1 MSPGPI
7 GVNNLEHCTIDVAG
21 VKTFYVH
28 GGSGHPI
35 IFIHGGS
42 PGACSLVNW
51 KLNLGPFVDAGF
63 SVYAYDQPGFGLSG
77 IPSDHSMEFR
87 VTHAKAF
94 LAAIAPD
101 RVHVV
106 GNSMGAYM
114 AARLALDHANVDRLV
129 LVSSSTL
136 APKGSPK
143 AAALAQTHVEEL
155 RGYEPDIEAMRA
167 MTRKTLF
174 RQDLVTD
181 ELVRERYEMSK
192 GPLFDAGKAREA
204 VRGFRPLAG
213 ELHRLANPTMILWGA
228 NDHGAAV
235 ERAVLLLE
243 ALSNAE
249 LHVFKN
255 CAHWVHWDQADR
267 FNRLVTDFLRGPV
280 AVRA

>member
-21 VKTFYVH
+21 AKTFYVH

-35 IFIHGGS
+35 IFVHGGS

-204 VRGFRPLAG
+204 VRGFRSLAS

-249 LHVFKN
+249 LHVFNN
-255 CAHWVHWDQADR
+255 CAHWVQWDQAYR
-267 FNRLVTDFLRGPV
+267 FNRLVTDFLRGTGS
-280 AVRA
+280 VRA